1 MSFKCFKTVFDQL
14 MLSFSAFNTEII
26 CKICIKYQYVSQTVC
41 AYAHD
46 FKNYDQGVRL
56 LEHVR

>member
-1 MSFKCFKTVFDQL
+1 MSFKCFKIVFDQL
-14 MLSFSAFNTEII
+14 MLSFSAVNTEII

-46 FKNYDQGVRL
+46 FKK
-56 LEHVR
+56 